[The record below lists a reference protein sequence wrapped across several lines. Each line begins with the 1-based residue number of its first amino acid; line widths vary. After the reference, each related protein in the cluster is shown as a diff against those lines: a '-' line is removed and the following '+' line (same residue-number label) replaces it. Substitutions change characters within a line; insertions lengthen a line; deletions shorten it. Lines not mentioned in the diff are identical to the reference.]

1 MAQILPGLQD
11 CVCGTSYLDSQATIA
26 AIALQKSCDADF
38 LPEYCTAGPYDLTVD
53 LWQSIQA
60 GQCTCVNY
68 TTDPRTLQLYWN
80 DHPIA
85 VQWDL
90 PAMPSTTL
98 VHSSLLLS
106 IASMTSVAMAAFIFT
121 VIWWRGKRNRR
132 PRRARQEV
140 ISMEMVQ
147 PPSGTRRPA
156 PVPAVAGVTI
166 DFADT
171 DFELVAQSHDD
182 CSDADDE
189 CNDAAQDGQL

>member
-11 CVCGTSYLDSQATIA
+11 CVCGNNYLYSQTDIA

-38 LPEYCTAGPYDLTVD
+38 LPDFCTAGPYQLSVD

-90 PAMPSTTL
+90 SAIPSTIM

-106 IASMTSVAMAAFIFT
+106 VASMTSVAMAAFIFS
-121 VIWWRGKRNRR
+121 VIWWRRKRRR
-132 PRRARQEV
+132 QLRRGRQEMLT
-140 ISMEMVQ
+140 MELVQ
-147 PPSGTRRPA
+147 PPSGTRGLA
-156 PVPAVAGVTI
+156 PVPAIAGVAV
-166 DFADT
+166 DFADA
-171 DFELVAQSHDD
+171 DLELVSEPDDD
-182 CSDADDE
+182 CSDAYDE
-189 CNDAAQDGQL
+189 SDDAAQDR